1 MPKKKIFIT
10 RTVPDLAVKMLK
22 KYKDFDVRM
31 YKSDEKIPRK
41 VLLKN
46 VKGCSAIL
54 SLLTEKMDAQVMDA
68 AGPNLK
74 VIANYAV
81 GFANIDLAAAKERGI
96 KVGNT
101 PCNEVSESV
110 AEFTFS
116 LLMSL
121 SRRIVES
128 DKYTRTGKYEEWK
141 PMLMLGRDVY
151 NKTLGVVGLG
161 RIGQQVCRRAAKGFG
176 MKVLYTDMRRN
187 PKFEKEY
194 KAKKVSLNT
203 LLKQSDYISLH
214 VPLLPATRR
223 MISTKQLKMM
233 KKTAY
238 LINTAR
244 GPVVHEKALLR
255 ALYSNQISGA
265 ALDVFECEPA
275 IDCDVKDRYEL
286 RKLDNV
292 IITPHTASATI
303 EARDAMAK
311 LAAGNIIGVLKNKK
325 APTLVK
331 IKK

>member
-10 RTVPDLAVKMLK
+10 REVPELAVKMLK
-22 KYKDFDVRM
+22 KYKDFNVTM
-31 YKSDEKIPRK
+31 YKGDKKIPRK
-41 VLLKN
+41 VLLQK
-46 VKGCSAIL
+46 VKGCSGIL
-54 SLLTEKMDAQVMDA
+54 SLLSEKMDAKVMDA

-81 GFANIDLAAAKERGI
+81 GYDNVDLAAAKERKI

-121 SRRIVES
+121 SRRIVEA
-128 DKYTRTGKYEEWK
+128 DKYTRLGKYEEWK

-151 NKTLGVVGLG
+151 NKTIGVVGLG

-176 MKVLYTDMRRN
+176 MRVLYTDMRRN
-187 PKFEKEY
+187 PQFEKEY
-194 KAKKVSLNT
+194 KARKVSLNT
-203 LLKQSDYISLH
+203 LLKNADYVSLH
-214 VPLLPATRR
+214 VPLLPATHHL
-223 MISTKQLKMM
+223 ISTKQLKMM
-233 KKTAY
+233 KKSAY

-244 GPVVHEKALLR
+244 GPVVHEKALLK
-255 ALYSNQISGA
+255 ALYANQIAGA

-275 IDCDVKDRYEL
+275 IDCDTSDRYEL

-303 EARDAMAK
+303 EARDAMAR
-311 LAAGNIIGVLKNKK
+311 LAAGNIIGVLKGKR

-331 IKK
+331 IK

>member
-10 RTVPDLAVKMLK
+10 REVPELAVKMLK
-22 KYKDFDVRM
+22 KYKDFNVTM
-31 YKSDEKIPRK
+31 YKGDKKIPRK
-41 VLLKN
+41 VLLQK
-46 VKGCSAIL
+46 VKGCSGIL
-54 SLLTEKMDAQVMDA
+54 SLLSEKMDAKVMDA

-81 GFANIDLAAAKERGI
+81 GYDNVDLAAAKERKI

-121 SRRIVES
+121 SRRIVEA
-128 DKYTRTGKYEEWK
+128 DKYTRLGKYEEWK
-141 PMLMLGRDVY
+141 PMLMLGRDIY
-151 NKTLGVVGLG
+151 NKTIGVVGLG

-176 MKVLYTDMRRN
+176 MKVLYTDMHRN
-187 PKFEKEY
+187 PQFEKEY
-194 KAKKVSLNT
+194 KARKVSLNT
-203 LLKQSDYISLH
+203 LLKNADYVSLH
-214 VPLLPATRR
+214 VPLLPATHHL
-223 MISTKQLKMM
+223 ISTKQLKMM
-233 KKTAY
+233 KKSAY

-244 GPVVHEKALLR
+244 GPVVHEKALLK
-255 ALYSNQISGA
+255 ALYANQIAGA

-275 IDCDVKDRYEL
+275 IDCDTSDRYEL

-303 EARDAMAK
+303 EARDAMAR
-311 LAAGNIIGVLKNKK
+311 LAAGNIIGVLKGKR

-331 IKK
+331 IK